1 MKRFLNL
8 LCWTLCCGTGIAG
21 VALAAE
27 PAPKVVD
34 FSADVMR
41 PVKIADS
48 SALSLVGHVVFYHN
62 GAVITCDSAI
72 RFNDRMMDCYNNVI
86 INKDSTFIYGDRA
99 EYNGNFN
106 TARVFSPLV
115 KIVDK
120 DATLYTYNFSF
131 NTLDNIGHYTGG
143 GTMLQKENRL
153 ESRDG
158 YYYADNREL
167 IGVHDVEMKNPD
179 YQLKSD
185 SVSYNLDS
193 EIARFYTR
201 SYIWNKDDE
210 FLTALKGS
218 YDRKADLY
226 TFTDQS
232 YILTKT
238 REVWADTILYKQN
251 VQDALLVNN
260 VQVADDE
267 QQAVAFG
274 DLIQYWGKE
283 RKALLTRDPVV
294 ASFQES
300 DSSKRDTL
308 YMRADSMFVFTYNR
322 DSLLRDSLRRD
333 SLAALESAASDEFT
347 SADGGETTAGT
358 ASQSP
363 EGEPQPVAPAE
374 TPMSPEDVEAAE
386 KAVTEEEVAGPVLSE
401 KEQKRLAAEKR
412 REAKELE
419 RKAKDEQRR
428 AKEKAR
434 QERLLL
440 RESRRKGARV
450 GAEADSAARADSLAH
465 AQLLQ
470 AQRDSLAKL
479 AQQEADTLLPAPADS
494 VGGEQD
500 SLVRKMFAYHNVRI
514 FRDDF
519 QAVCDSMTGFSLD
532 STLHMYV
539 DPVLWNDNN
548 QVTSK
553 VVDIYTLNQKIDRAV
568 FTGEPIMSQE
578 VDTSHYNQIKGKVIE
593 SFFRDGAIYRTDVN
607 GNGQTYY
614 FMVEEDSTGN
624 YISGFMTVECADIS
638 FYFKDQAVDEIVWR
652 GKPVYSIYPMDK
664 IPDSQPLTLP
674 GFVWEGKRRP
684 SKEQVFNRTFR
695 PSERNEYDK
704 LPRPEFP
711 ITQKINL
718 AREQLVKENVW
729 FDRNAQFRGAGVHPF
744 YRLLIVVQEFCAFS
758 CRCPDEELYSLV
770 HNPKH
775 TILL

>member
-1 MKRFLNL
+1 M
-8 LCWTLCCGTGIAG
+8 
-21 VALAAE
+21 AAE

-106 TARVFSPLV
+106 TARVSPLV

-347 SADGGETTAGT
+347 PADGGETTAGT

-684 SKEQVFNRTFR
+684 SKEQVFNRIFR

-729 FDRNAQFRGAGVHPF
+729 FDRNDPLSSEA
-744 YRLLIVVQEFCAFS
+744 LEFIRS
-758 CRCPDEELYSLV
+758 IGY
-770 HNPKH
+770 
-775 TILL
+775 

>member
-1 MKRFLNL
+1 M
-8 LCWTLCCGTGIAG
+8 
-21 VALAAE
+21 AAE

-347 SADGGETTAGT
+347 PADGGETTAGT

-428 AKEKAR
+428 AKEIAR

-684 SKEQVFNRTFR
+684 SKEQVFNRIFR

-729 FDRNAQFRGAGVHPF
+729 FDRNDPLSSEALEFIRSIGYYSSCRRFARFPAGVRTRS
-744 YRLLIVVQEFCAFS
+744 YTR
-758 CRCPDEELYSLV
+758 
-770 HNPKH
+770 
-775 TILL
+775 

>member
-1 MKRFLNL
+1 M
-8 LCWTLCCGTGIAG
+8 
-21 VALAAE
+21 AAE

-48 SALSLVGHVVFYHN
+48 SALSLMGHVVFYHN

-72 RFNDRMMDCYNNVI
+72 RFNDRMMNCYNNVI

-347 SADGGETTAGT
+347 LADGGETTAGT

-386 KAVTEEEVAGPVLSE
+386 KAVTEEKVAGPVLSE

-684 SKEQVFNRTFR
+684 SKEQVFNRIFR

-729 FDRNAQFRGAGVHPF
+729 FDRNDPLSSEA
-744 YRLLIVVQEFCAFS
+744 LEFIRS
-758 CRCPDEELYSLV
+758 IGY
-770 HNPKH
+770 
-775 TILL
+775 

>member
-1 MKRFLNL
+1 MTSAEKS
-8 LCWTLCCGTGIAG
+8 TT
-21 VALAAE
+21 LAAE

-729 FDRNAQFRGAGVHPF
+729 FDRNDPLSSEA
-744 YRLLIVVQEFCAFS
+744 LEFIRS
-758 CRCPDEELYSLV
+758 IGY
-770 HNPKH
+770 
-775 TILL
+775 

>member
-1 MKRFLNL
+1 M
-8 LCWTLCCGTGIAG
+8 
-21 VALAAE
+21 AAE

-210 FLTALKGS
+210 FLTALKDS

-347 SADGGETTAGT
+347 PADRGETTAGT

-729 FDRNAQFRGAGVHPF
+729 FDRNDPLSSEA
-744 YRLLIVVQEFCAFS
+744 LEFIRS
-758 CRCPDEELYSLV
+758 IGY
-770 HNPKH
+770 
-775 TILL
+775 

>member
-1 MKRFLNL
+1 M
-8 LCWTLCCGTGIAG
+8 
-21 VALAAE
+21 AAE

-106 TARVFSPLV
+106 TARVFSTLV

-347 SADGGETTAGT
+347 PADGGGTTAAT

-386 KAVTEEEVAGPVLSE
+386 KAVTEEEVAEPVLSE

-494 VGGEQD
+494 VEGEQD

-593 SFFRDGAIYRTDVN
+593 SFFRDGTIYRTDVN

-729 FDRNAQFRGAGVHPF
+729 FDRNDPLSSEA
-744 YRLLIVVQEFCAFS
+744 LEFIRS
-758 CRCPDEELYSLV
+758 IGY
-770 HNPKH
+770 
-775 TILL
+775 

>member
-1 MKRFLNL
+1 
-8 LCWTLCCGTGIAG
+8 
-21 VALAAE
+21 
-27 PAPKVVD
+27 
-34 FSADVMR
+34 
-41 PVKIADS
+41 
-48 SALSLVGHVVFYHN
+48 
-62 GAVITCDSAI
+62 
-72 RFNDRMMDCYNNVI
+72 
-86 INKDSTFIYGDRA
+86 
-99 EYNGNFN
+99 
-106 TARVFSPLV
+106 
-115 KIVDK
+115 
-120 DATLYTYNFSF
+120 
-131 NTLDNIGHYTGG
+131 
-143 GTMLQKENRL
+143 
-153 ESRDG
+153 
-158 YYYADNREL
+158 
-167 IGVHDVEMKNPD
+167 
-179 YQLKSD
+179 
-185 SVSYNLDS
+185 
-193 EIARFYTR
+193 
-201 SYIWNKDDE
+201 
-210 FLTALKGS
+210 
-218 YDRKADLY
+218 
-226 TFTDQS
+226 
-232 YILTKT
+232 
-238 REVWADTILYKQN
+238 
-251 VQDALLVNN
+251 
-260 VQVADDE
+260 
-267 QQAVAFG
+267 
-274 DLIQYWGKE
+274 
-283 RKALLTRDPVV
+283 
-294 ASFQES
+294 
-300 DSSKRDTL
+300 
-308 YMRADSMFVFTYNR
+308 
-322 DSLLRDSLRRD
+322 
-333 SLAALESAASDEFT
+333 
-347 SADGGETTAGT
+347 
-358 ASQSP
+358 
-363 EGEPQPVAPAE
+363 
-374 TPMSPEDVEAAE
+374 MSPEDVEAAE

-684 SKEQVFNRTFR
+684 SKEQVFNRIFR

-729 FDRNAQFRGAGVHPF
+729 FDRNDPLSSEA
-744 YRLLIVVQEFCAFS
+744 LEFIRS
-758 CRCPDEELYSLV
+758 IGY
-770 HNPKH
+770 
-775 TILL
+775 

>member
-1 MKRFLNL
+1 M
-8 LCWTLCCGTGIAG
+8 
-21 VALAAE
+21 AAE

-106 TARVFSPLV
+106 TARVFSPLI

-333 SLAALESAASDEFT
+333 SLAALESTASDEFT
-347 SADGGETTAGT
+347 PADGGGTTAAT

-386 KAVTEEEVAGPVLSE
+386 KAVTEEEVAEPVLSE

-479 AQQEADTLLPAPADS
+479 AQQEADTLLPVPADS

-514 FRDDF
+514 FRNDF

-578 VDTSHYNQIKGKVIE
+578 VDTLHYNQIKGKVIE

-729 FDRNAQFRGAGVHPF
+729 FDRNDPLSSEA
-744 YRLLIVVQEFCAFS
+744 LEFIRS
-758 CRCPDEELYSLV
+758 IGY
-770 HNPKH
+770 
-775 TILL
+775 

>member
-115 KIVDK
+115 KIV
-120 DATLYTYNFSF
+120 YTYNFSF

-729 FDRNAQFRGAGVHPF
+729 FDRNDPLSSEA
-744 YRLLIVVQEFCAFS
+744 LEFIRS
-758 CRCPDEELYSLV
+758 IGY
-770 HNPKH
+770 
-775 TILL
+775 

>member
-1 MKRFLNL
+1 M
-8 LCWTLCCGTGIAG
+8 
-21 VALAAE
+21 AAE

-106 TARVFSPLV
+106 TARVFSPLI

-347 SADGGETTAGT
+347 PADGGGTTAGT

-386 KAVTEEEVAGPVLSE
+386 KAVTEEEVAESVLSE

-494 VGGEQD
+494 VEGEQD

-514 FRDDF
+514 FRNDF

-729 FDRNAQFRGAGVHPF
+729 FDRNDPLSSEA
-744 YRLLIVVQEFCAFS
+744 LEFIRS
-758 CRCPDEELYSLV
+758 IGY
-770 HNPKH
+770 
-775 TILL
+775 